1 MQSEVL
7 APAVKGTLNILQA
20 CSANDVQKVVVVSS
34 TAAVHFNPKW
44 PQDIPKDENCWSD
57 INFCE
62 KNEVLVSQKK
72 EQSPIYAL
80 ELSQKSDFQPSTT
93 KLDNIDH
100 PTVETG

>member
-7 APAVKGTLNILQA
+7 APAVKGTLNILQP

-34 TAAVHFNPKW
+34 TVAVHFNPKW

-72 EQSPIYAL
+72 KSKVRFTLSNYLKNPIFNHQL
-80 ELSQKSDFQPSTT
+80 QNWTT
-93 KLDNIDH
+93 
-100 PTVETG
+100 